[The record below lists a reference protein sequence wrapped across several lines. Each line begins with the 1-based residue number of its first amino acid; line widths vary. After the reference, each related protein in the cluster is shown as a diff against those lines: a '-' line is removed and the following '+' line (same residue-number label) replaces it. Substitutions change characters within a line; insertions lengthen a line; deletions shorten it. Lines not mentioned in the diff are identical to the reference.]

1 MSHPY
6 SDLAAER
13 FWRTGVADLDPLA
26 ISKLWTPKFRIRPRS
41 KIITAGSC
49 FAQHFSRALVARGY
63 SWQDYEAGPIGLDP
77 ELAKTFNYGV
87 FSFRTGNIY
96 TPKMLLQ
103 WLSWAFGD
111 LPEPDIVW
119 QEDGRFFDPYRPAI
133 EPNGFA
139 SLDEV
144 FASRAMTLAAIRAA
158 VRQSNVFVFTMGLTE
173 SWADAQ
179 TGIEY
184 AACPGTIAGQFD
196 PTQDVFVNH
205 RYADLLADL
214 KAAVAILRRE
224 NPQISVLLTVS
235 PVPLTATASDA
246 HVLLA
251 TSHSKSLLRAV
262 ASEACDWGDYIDYFP
277 SYEIITSPAYR
288 GMFFAPNLRSVL
300 PKGVDHVMDSFF
312 RDQAARFARDASDAN
327 LRTAP
332 KPVQTADEPEDV
344 AAELACEEAI
354 LNAFAPKSLGPSQ

>member
-1 MSHPY
+1 MPHPY

-26 ISKLWTPKFRIRPRS
+26 ISKLWIPKFRIRPRS
-41 KIITAGSC
+41 KIVTAGSC

-63 SWQDYEAGPIGLDP
+63 GWQDFEPGPIGLDP
-77 ELAKTFNYGV
+77 EVAKTFNYGV

-111 LPEPDIVW
+111 LPEPDEIW
-119 QEDGRFFDPYRPAI
+119 QDGARFFDPYRPAI

-139 SLDEV
+139 SADEV
-144 FASRAMTLAAIRAA
+144 FASRAVTLAAIRAA
-158 VRQSNVFVFTMGLTE
+158 VRQSHVFVFTMGLTE
-173 SWADAQ
+173 SWANAH
-179 TGIEY
+179 TGVEY
-184 AACPGTIAGQFD
+184 AVCPGTIAGHFD
-196 PTQDVFVNH
+196 AAQDVFVNH
-205 RYADLLADL
+205 RYAGLLADL
-214 KAAVAILRRE
+214 QAAVAILRRE

-235 PVPLTATASDA
+235 PVPLTATASEA

-262 ASEACDWGDYIDYFP
+262 ASEASDWGDYIDYFP
-277 SYEIITSPAYR
+277 SYEMITSPVYR

-300 PKGVDHVMDSFF
+300 PHGVDHVMDRFF
-312 RDQAARFARDASDAN
+312 RDQAARFARDASDVSTPA
-327 LRTAP
+327 AP
-332 KPVQTADEPEDV
+332 APAADHHEPDE

-354 LNAFAPKSLGPSQ
+354 LHAFAPQNVGPAK